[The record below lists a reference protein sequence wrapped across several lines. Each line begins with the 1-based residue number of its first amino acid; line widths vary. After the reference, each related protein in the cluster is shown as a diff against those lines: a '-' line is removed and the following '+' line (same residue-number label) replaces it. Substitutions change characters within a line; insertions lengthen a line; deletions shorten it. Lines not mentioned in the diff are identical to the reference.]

1 MAHLCDTGG
10 KTLATVERAARA
22 RASEPARRP
31 LGVPMELLYL
41 MSRLTIIFSLV
52 VELFWWYSVTY
63 QILADGISSSY
74 YKWKLSWYHLPWI
87 KIAKFVRFNYG
98 LDFKKAKMPWNDK
111 YIILNLQIQIG
122 YIKRKQTNKNIHV
135 SLYSGSRG
143 GSRIFLKRRR
153 TPLRVTKEWRNWRK
167 QIL

>member
-1 MAHLCDTGG
+1 MVFKLSACKLDSSSQKCIPLQITGFPFKETSGAVEKCWLFVQATKNPYQKAFLYKSSVRVAHLCDTGG

-63 QILADGISSSY
+63 QMLADGISSSY
-74 YKWKLSWYHLPWI
+74 YKWKLSWYHLP
-87 KIAKFVRFNYG
+87 
-98 LDFKKAKMPWNDK
+98 
-111 YIILNLQIQIG
+111 
-122 YIKRKQTNKNIHV
+122 
-135 SLYSGSRG
+135 
-143 GSRIFLKRRR
+143 
-153 TPLRVTKEWRNWRK
+153 
-167 QIL
+167 